1 MGWPGWGRCCAR
13 RIRSRRSS
21 PATARSRASPYAG
34 RVRHVALLP
43 EGGTLHV
50 FFSAIGDAPEEIL
63 HTTIAL
69 EGDWRQWR
77 IGAVDKVLQPEARY
91 ECTELPNVR
100 SEVGEIDRPARQLRD
115 PAVIRDGGPDL
126 SLLHVLRRAGHR
138 RRRDPL
144 VDRRGREPAAGPPRA
159 AGILGRCLYTGSRRR
174 SPTRCGATSR
184 SSPTSITARPRSSTR
199 CSGRAASSAPTSR
212 SPTA

>member
-1 MGWPGWGRCCAR
+1 MAR
-13 RIRSRRSS
+13 LGQLL
-21 PATARSRASPYAG
+21 RASDPLEAFEPGASPFADLPYAG

-43 EGGTLHV
+43 DGSTLHV

-77 IGAVDKVLQPEARY
+77 IGAVDKVLHPEAPY
-91 ECTELPNVR
+91 ECTDLPNVR

-115 PAVIRDGGPDL
+115 PAVIRDGGTTYLFYTFCGEQGIAGAESELVIRAGIRPPARRSRYTGKM
-126 SLLHVLRRAGHR
+126 SLHRKPSQIANPLRRNLAIVAHVDHGKTT
-138 RRRDPL
+138 L
-144 VDRRGREPAAGPPRA
+144 VDA
-159 AGILGRCLYTGSRRR
+159 LLQQ
-174 SPTRCGATSR
+174 GAC
-184 SSPTSITARPRSSTR
+184 TAPI
-199 CSGRAASSAPTSR
+199 SR

>member
-1 MGWPGWGRCCAR
+1 MWTEGQRWPEDRADAAR
-13 RIRSRRSS
+13 WVQARGYAQFTQAAESTDGLSFRTHPAITKQSYLRVFRHQGTLYGMARLGQMLRASDPLEVFEPGAS
-21 PATARSRASPYAG
+21 PFAASPYAA

-43 EGGTLHV
+43 DGGTLHV

-77 IGAVDKVLQPEARY
+77 IGAVDKVLQPEAPY

-115 PAVIRDGGPDL
+115 PAVINDGGTTYL
-126 SLLHVLRRAGHR
+126 FYTFCGEQGIAGAEIR
-138 RRRDPL
+138 W
-144 VDRRGREPAAGPPRA
+144 
-159 AGILGRCLYTGSRRR
+159 
-174 SPTRCGATSR
+174 
-184 SSPTSITARPRSSTR
+184 
-199 CSGRAASSAPTSR
+199 
-212 SPTA
+212 